1 MTGPFVWWQIVFR
14 GFREVREWLSIGLMK
29 LLYASTT
36 WRTNRNLNDCHS
48 FCSVK
53 MLSKFIAKSE
63 ILLKGQD
70 KLLILLKRF
79 WKAVHGILCIL
90 MQIDCCITLKMSKSL
105 LDDTVNDLK
114 KCPKDAFTENMVF
127 KTSLSI

>member
-1 MTGPFVWWQIVFR
+1 
-14 GFREVREWLSIGLMK
+14 
-29 LLYASTT
+29 
-36 WRTNRNLNDCHS
+36 
-48 FCSVK
+48 

-114 KCPKDAFTENMVF
+114 KM
-127 KTSLSI
+127 S